1 MPVRSSSSSVL
12 IWPDQ
17 EMVEQAARE
26 WAEAAIAA
34 HPELVRLGYFGSY
47 ARGDWGVGSDLDLI
61 AVVAEAW
68 ETFERRGL
76 TFDLLSVPVP
86 AEILVYTQTELDRL
100 RRDSGRFARMVD
112 EEVVWLYE
120 RKAVQS

>member
-1 MPVRSSSSSVL
+1 
-12 IWPDQ
+12 
-17 EMVEQAARE
+17 
-26 WAEAAIAA
+26 
-34 HPELVRLGYFGSY
+34 
-47 ARGDWGVGSDLDLI
+47 LI